1 MEFLLMRCPEE
12 RTPEEVI
19 KKHIFG
25 WKYLGTAYQ
34 PEFSEPIANLT
45 VPVGRD
51 ATFKCV
57 VQHLGGYRVSI
68 FNMLFMGTQVR
79 TSVPVVRPQLVNTS
93 PTLWFGYS
101 DRGQLIEVHDTRATY
116 TEFVIQVCCTV
127 SSSSIRIIHLVM
139 FDEHTFFFSD
149 REGEGPSSTS
159 DTANSKLF
167 SQVKKNLT

>member
-1 MEFLLMRCPEE
+1 
-12 RTPEEVI
+12 
-19 KKHIFG
+19 
-25 WKYLGTAYQ
+25 
-34 PEFSEPIANLT
+34 
-45 VPVGRD
+45 
-51 ATFKCV
+51 
-57 VQHLGGYRVSI
+57 
-68 FNMLFMGTQVR
+68 MGTQVR

-93 PTLWFGYS
+93 PTLWFGFLLLSFFHDISGFSFFFLSLLFHLVLTSSGYS